1 MAGWLKNAFAVD
13 PPGPATP
20 DREQGEVVERLVTE
34 IVRRRMATPALLFL
48 ESGHYMN
55 FLGSQVMTFF
65 APFAHVLFTR
75 SRYDALARFLEH
87 RGSVEYICRRIE
99 AHEDARRMGTALS
112 RPAARDDSETAG
124 GSGRSAAG

>member
-13 PPGPATP
+13 SPGPATP
-20 DREQGEVVERLVTE
+20 DREQDEVVERLAAE

-65 APFAHVLFTR
+65 APFAHAIF
-75 SRYDALARFLEH
+75 SRRKYDALARFLEH

-99 AHEDARRMGTALS
+99 AHEDARRTGTALS
-112 RPAARDDSETAG
+112 PPALRNDPEMDRDP
-124 GSGRSAAG
+124 GR